1 MTEKKYTKEQLRQQM
16 CEQLNFISEIADSM
30 QDSLERGDNMGV
42 VLGIEELQARIE
54 SVEKKFEQYE
64 DAEE

>member
-16 CEQLNFISEIADSM
+16 REQLNFISEIADGM
-30 QDSLERGDNMGV
+30 QDDLERGDNMGV

-54 SVEKKFEQYE
+54 SIDKKFEKYE

>member
-1 MTEKKYTKEQLRQQM
+1 M
-16 CEQLNFISEIADSM
+16 CEQLNFISGIADGM
-30 QDSLERGDNMGV
+30 QDDLERGDNMGV
-42 VLGIEELQARIE
+42 VLGIEELQWRIE

>member
-1 MTEKKYTKEQLRQQM
+1 MTEKKYTKEQLRQRM
-16 CEQLNFISEIADSM
+16 CEQLNFISEIADGLR
-30 QDSLERGDNMGV
+30 DDLERGDNKGV
-42 VLGIEELQARIE
+42 VLGIEELQWRIE

>member
-1 MTEKKYTKEQLRQQM
+1 M
-16 CEQLNFISEIADSM
+16 CEQLNFISEIADGM
-30 QDSLERGDNMGV
+30 QDDLERGDNMGV

>member
-1 MTEKKYTKEQLRQQM
+1 MTEKKYTKEQLRQRM
-16 CEQLNFISEIADSM
+16 CEQLNFISGIADGM
-30 QDSLERGDNMGV
+30 LDDLERGDNMGV
-42 VLGIEELQARIE
+42 VLSIEELQWRIE

>member
-1 MTEKKYTKEQLRQQM
+1 MTEKKYTKEQLRQRM
-16 CEQLNFISEIADSM
+16 CEQLNFISGIADGM
-30 QDSLERGDNMGV
+30 QDDLERGDNMKV
-42 VLGIEELQARIE
+42 VLGIEELQWRIE

>member
-16 CEQLNFISEIADSM
+16 REQLNFISEIADGM
-30 QDSLERGDNMGV
+30 QDDLERGDNMGV

>member
-1 MTEKKYTKEQLRQQM
+1 MTEKKYTKEQLRQRM
-16 CEQLNFISEIADSM
+16 CEQLNFISGIADGM
-30 QDSLERGDNMGV
+30 QDDLERGDNMGV
-42 VLGIEELQARIE
+42 VLGIEELQRRIE

>member
-1 MTEKKYTKEQLRQQM
+1 MTEKKYTKEQLRQRM
-16 CEQLNFISEIADSM
+16 CEQLNFISEIADCM
-30 QDSLERGDNMGV
+30 QDDLERGDNMGV

>member
-16 CEQLNFISEIADSM
+16 REQLNFISEIADGM
-30 QDSLERGDNMGV
+30 QDDLERGDNMGV

-54 SVEKKFEQYE
+54 SVDKKFEKYE

>member
-1 MTEKKYTKEQLRQQM
+1 MTEKKYTKEQLRQRM
-16 CEQLNFISEIADSM
+16 CEQLNFISGIADGM
-30 QDSLERGDNMGV
+30 QDDLERGDNMGV
-42 VLGIEELQARIE
+42 VLGIEELQWRIE

>member
-1 MTEKKYTKEQLRQQM
+1 MTEKKYTKEQLRQRM
-16 CEQLNFISEIADSM
+16 CEQLNFISEIADGM

>member
-1 MTEKKYTKEQLRQQM
+1 MTDKKHTKEQLRQRM
-16 CEQLNFISEIADSM
+16 CEQLKFISEIADGM
-30 QDSLERGDNMGV
+30 QDDLERGDNMGV

-54 SVEKKFEQYE
+54 SVEKKFEQHE

>member
-1 MTEKKYTKEQLRQQM
+1 MTEKKYTKEQLRQRM
-16 CEQLNFISEIADSM
+16 CEQLNFISEIADGM
-30 QDSLERGDNMGV
+30 QDDLERGDNMGV

>member
-1 MTEKKYTKEQLRQQM
+1 MTEKKYTKEQLRQRM
-16 CEQLNFISEIADSM
+16 CEQLNFISGIADGM
-30 QDSLERGDNMGV
+30 QDDLERSDNMGV
-42 VLGIEELQARIE
+42 VLGIEELQWRIE

>member
-1 MTEKKYTKEQLRQQM
+1 MTEKKYTKEQLRQRM
-16 CEQLNFISEIADSM
+16 CEQLNFISEIADGI
-30 QDSLERGDNMGV
+30 QDDLERGDNKGV

>member
-1 MTEKKYTKEQLRQQM
+1 MTEKKYTKEQLCQQM
-16 CEQLNFISEIADSM
+16 REQLNFISEIADGM
-30 QDSLERGDNMGV
+30 QDDLERGDNMGV

-54 SVEKKFEQYE
+54 SVDKKFEKYE

>member
-1 MTEKKYTKEQLRQQM
+1 MTKKKYTKEQLRQRM
-16 CEQLNFISEIADSM
+16 CKQLNFISEIADGM
-30 QDSLERGDNMGV
+30 QDDLERGDNMGV
-42 VLGIEELQARIE
+42 VLGTEELRWRIE